1 MIQALLPAILPAVT
15 DIVGRFLPEDKE
27 ARAKAE
33 REITAALQ
41 DHLARVDLAQLEVNK
56 AEAQSGNWFA
66 QSWRPLIGHICAA
79 SLAWTYVV
87 QPIASFVLAQTGHLV
102 ELPALDMSEMMPIL
116 LGMLGLAG
124 YRSFEKARGV
134 AR

>member
-41 DHLARVDLAQLEVNK
+41 DHLARVDLAQLDVNK
-56 AEAQSGNWFA
+56 AEATSGNWFA
-66 QSWRPLIGHICAA
+66 QSWRPLIGYICAA